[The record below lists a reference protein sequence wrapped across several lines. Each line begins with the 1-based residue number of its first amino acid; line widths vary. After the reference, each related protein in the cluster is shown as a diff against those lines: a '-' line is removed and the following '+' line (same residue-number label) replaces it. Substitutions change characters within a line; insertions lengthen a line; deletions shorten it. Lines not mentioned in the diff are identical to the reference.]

1 MARKTVIELS
11 SLSQDKENSRTPK
24 GQKLD
29 LDMVVINRE
38 TETRGLAADDRT
50 RRVYYRKAWF
60 SVPRFSRYKLPRNVF
75 RWISRAFALG

>member
-11 SLSQDKENSRTPK
+11 SLNQDKENSRTPK

-38 TETRGLAADDRT
+38 AEPRGLAADDRT
-50 RRVYYRKAWF
+50 RRVYYHKAW
-60 SVPRFSRYKLPRNVF
+60 SLVPRSFLLWPPEYGL
-75 RWISRAFALG
+75 